1 VGQIWMRKLT
11 KEETWKN
18 LLEKWR
24 RGVGWAKKIGF
35 YFGKKVGGEGGN
47 TYLLYTQCNFCDIS
61 LLR

>member
-1 VGQIWMRKLT
+1 MRKLT

-35 YFGKKVGGEGGN
+35 YFGGKVGGEGATRTFYIYN
-47 TYLLYTQCNFCDIS
+47 IFCDIS

>member
-1 VGQIWMRKLT
+1 MRKLT

-35 YFGKKVGGEGGN
+35 YFGGKVGGEGATRTFYIHN
-47 TYLLYTQCNFCDIS
+47 VIFVT
-61 LLR
+61 